1 MNLDSR
7 NRSFDGVLLSFYD
20 IPVNIIG
27 FLMFGFVTLL
37 IENRYGRRTKPGP
50 HPFRKLIE
58 IDLFIVEVQNNRT
71 GESGVTLYI
80 SKKVKLKLYRA
91 YFFFRIKRF

>member
-7 NRSFDGVLLSFYD
+7 NHSFDGVLLSFYD

-37 IENRYGRRTKPGP
+37 IEKRYGGRPEPDP
-50 HPFRKLIE
+50 HPFQKLTKIY
-58 IDLFIVEVQNNRT
+58 LFVVEVQNNRI

-80 SKKVKLKLYRA
+80 YKKVKLKLYHA
-91 YFFFRIKRF
+91 DFHFLE

>member
-1 MNLDSR
+1 MNLDSH
-7 NRSFDGVLLSFYD
+7 NSSFDGVLLSFYD

-37 IENRYGRRTKPGP
+37 IEKRYGGRPEPHP
-50 HPFRKLIE
+50 HPFQKLTE
-58 IDLFIVEVQNNRT
+58 IYLFMVEVQNNRT
-71 GESGVTLYI
+71 QESGVTLYI